1 VTDFASMVT
10 YRMDI
15 EGRVQGV
22 GFRFFVLKA
31 AQQLDIKGF
40 VKNIKDR
47 TVLVEA
53 IGEENKMNEFIAACR
68 QGPPAARV
76 LNFKLSQLP
85 SKDFP
90 TFEIKRY

>member
-1 VTDFASMVT
+1 MVT

-22 GFRFFVLKA
+22 GFRFFVLKTS
-31 AQQLDIKGF
+31 QQFDIKGF

-47 TVLVEA
+47 SVLVEA
-53 IGEENKMNEFIAACR
+53 TGEENKMNEFIAACR
-68 QGPPAARV
+68 QGPSAARI

-85 SKDFP
+85 TKDFQE
-90 TFEIKRY
+90 FEIRRY